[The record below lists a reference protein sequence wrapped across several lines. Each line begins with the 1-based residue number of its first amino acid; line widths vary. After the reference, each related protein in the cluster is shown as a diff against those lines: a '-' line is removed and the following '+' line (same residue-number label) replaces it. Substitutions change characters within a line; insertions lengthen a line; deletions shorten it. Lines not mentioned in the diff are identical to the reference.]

1 MTLFLRS
8 SILAFSFHF
17 HSSILT
23 FLFGYAYCMKILLL
37 YSLTFYSILI
47 DFSLLSIG
55 TLWSHNIPD
64 AFFHFIPLLLFY
76 KACPLISQSF
86 WTFDPRYWKWSY
98 FGISFMKF
106 YYFSISISA
115 FTKLSLS
122 LSLSVYIYIYIH
134 VCARVIL
141 FCIRYYIFSVTY
153 KKKKKPL
160 LPITYSNSLWFCLF
174 VYLSCF
180 MYRLVGMS
188 QQQAR
193 GSQGYLYGK
202 LNL

>member
-122 LSLSVYIYIYIH
+122 LSLSLSIYIYIYTCVR
-134 VCARVIL
+134 VCYIVL
-141 FCIRYYIFSVTY
+141 YQVLYIFR
-153 KKKKKPL
+153 
-160 LPITYSNSLWFCLF
+160 
-174 VYLSCF
+174 YL
-180 MYRLVGMS
+180 
-188 QQQAR
+188 
-193 GSQGYLYGK
+193 
-202 LNL
+202 

>member
-1 MTLFLRS
+1 
-8 SILAFSFHF
+8 
-17 HSSILT
+17 
-23 FLFGYAYCMKILLL
+23 MKILLL

-76 KACPLISQSF
+76 KARPLISQSF

-98 FGISFMKF
+98 FGISLSWSFT
-106 YYFSISISA
+106 ISPFLFLLLLS
-115 FTKLSLS
+115 SLS
-122 LSLSVYIYIYIH
+122 LSLSIYIYIYIR
-134 VCARVIL
+134 VCACVIL
-141 FCIRYYIFSVTY
+141 FCIRYYIFSITY
-153 KKKKKPL
+153 KKKKNPL
-160 LPITYSNSLWFCLF
+160 LPITCSNSLWFCLF

-188 QQQAR
+188 QQQVR